1 MNFFSLSFVGAVCG
15 ALLMY
20 YLVPM
25 KYRWYVLL
33 GVSLAFYL
41 AGGLSAGLF
50 LLFTAGTNYVG
61 GLLLSRL
68 NDRKGRLTPEQKKTE
83 EQRIKTRKKW
93 VLVPILLLNFGLL
106 YMVKYWNFTAE
117 AIGKA
122 VGGNSLPR
130 LDWIMPVGL
139 SFYMFQSVGYL
150 VDCYRGK
157 YEAEGNFLKFSLFV
171 SFFPQMVQGPISRFD
186 QLQPQLIRGNAWNAD
201 NVKYGIQLALWGY
214 LKRMLIADRAAMV
227 VNAVFDA
234 PDQYGGFFYAF
245 AVLFYCIQLYCDF
258 SGGIDITR
266 GVARMFGIDLAENFK
281 RPAFATSLADYWRRW
296 HITLGSWMRDYV
308 FYPLSFSKTFSNLGR
323 WARKHFKGKV
333 GKVIPTAAATFVVYL
348 IIGIWHGAN
357 FRYIAYGF
365 YNGIILT
372 SSVLLANS
380 YIQWKKKLRIDDR
393 RPWFKTFAILRTTAI
408 VFVGRYITRAPRF
421 LVALNMLKKTVFSP
435 CFYQLRDGTIGN
447 FGLSL
452 TDYLVVF
459 LGCVVLFFL
468 EWKTEQGTDLRKE
481 LETKHPAV
489 QWLCLFLPLILLCIF
504 GIFRG
509 SGVRVE
515 FIYQQF

>member
-1 MNFFSLSFVGAVCG
+1 MNFFSFSFVGAVCG
-15 ALLMY
+15 ALVLY
-20 YLVPM
+20 YLVPLRF
-25 KYRWYVLL
+25 RWWVLL
-33 GVSLAFYL
+33 AVSLAFYL
-41 AGGLSAGLF
+41 AGGLNAGLF
-50 LLFTAGTNYVG
+50 LLFTAGTNYAG
-61 GLLLSRL
+61 GLLLTRL
-68 NDRKGRLTPEQKKTE
+68 NDKKANLAPEQKKQE
-83 EQRIKTRKKW
+83 EQRIKTRKRL
-93 VLVPILLLNFGLL
+93 VLVPVLLLNFGLL
-106 YMVKYWNFTAE
+106 FMVKYWNFTAE
-117 AIGKA
+117 AVGKLGHFA
-122 VGGNSLPR
+122 LPR

-157 YEAEGNFLKFSLFV
+157 YRAERNFLKFSLFV
-171 SFFPQMVQGPISRFD
+171 SFFPQMVQGPISRYNE
-186 QLQPQLIRGNAWNAD
+186 LQPQLLGGNPWNAD

-227 VNAVFDA
+227 VNAVFDT
-234 PDQYGGFFYAF
+234 PDRFGGFFYAF

-266 GVARMFGIDLAENFK
+266 GVAKMFGIDLAENFK
-281 RPAFATSLADYWRRW
+281 RPAFAVSLADYWRRW

-308 FYPLSFSKTFSNLGR
+308 FYPLSFSKPFANLGR

-380 YIQWKKKLRIDDR
+380 YSQWKKKLRIKEER
-393 RPWFKTFAILRTTAI
+393 SWFKLFCILRTTAI
-408 VFVGRYITRAPRF
+408 VFVGRYITRAPRL
-421 LVALNMLKKTVFSP
+421 LVGLSMLKKTVTSP
-435 CFYQLRDGTIGN
+435 CLYQLKDGTIGN

-452 TDYLVVF
+452 TDYLVVVV
-459 LGCVVLFFL
+459 GCLL
-468 EWKTEQGTDLRKE
+468 LSYMEWKQEQGIEIRKT
-481 LETKHPAV
+481 LEKKHPFI
-489 QWLCLFLPLILLCIF
+489 QWICLLVPLILLCVF

-509 SGVRVE
+509 SGIRVE

>member
-1 MNFFSLSFVGAVCG
+1 MNFFSLSFIGAVCG
-15 ALLMY
+15 ALLLY
-20 YLVPM
+20 YTVPL

-33 GVSLAFYL
+33 AVSLAFYL

-50 LLFTAGTNYVG
+50 LLFTAGTNYIG

-68 NDRKGRLTPEQKKTE
+68 NERKASLTPEEKKIRE
-83 EQRIKTRKKW
+83 PRIKALKKW
-93 VLVPILLLNFGLL
+93 VLVPVLLLNFGLL

-117 AIGKA
+117 ALGKL
-122 VGGNSLPR
+122 VGSGLPR

-139 SFYMFQSVGYL
+139 SFYMFQSVGYA

-157 YEAEGNFLKFSLFV
+157 YPAEKNFLKFSLFV

-186 QLQPQLIRGNAWNAD
+186 QLEPQLIRGNEWNAD
-201 NVKYGIQLALWGY
+201 HVSAGIQLALWGY

-234 PDQYGGFFYAF
+234 PEQYGGFFYAF

-266 GVARMFGIDLAENFK
+266 GVAQMFGIQLAENFK

-296 HITLGSWMRDYV
+296 HVTLGSWMRDYV
-308 FYPLSFSKTFSNLGR
+308 FYPLSFSKPFANLGR

-372 SSVLLANS
+372 SSVLLANTYS
-380 YIQWKKKLRIDDR
+380 GWKKKLNIWDKS
-393 RPWFKTFAILRTTAI
+393 PWFRVFAILRTTAI
-408 VFVGRYITRAPRF
+408 VFVGRYITRAPRL
-421 LVALNMLKKTVFSP
+421 LVGLQMLKKTVFSP
-435 CFYQLRDGTIGN
+435 CLYQLKDGTFGN
-447 FGLSL
+447 FGLSV
-452 TDYLVVF
+452 TDYLVVA
-459 LGCVVLFFL
+459 LGCAVVFFL
-468 EWKTEQGTDLRKE
+468 EWKLEEGTDLRKE
-481 LETKHPAV
+481 LATKHPVV
-489 QWLCLFLPLILLCIF
+489 QWLCLFLPLLLLCIF

-509 SGVRVE
+509 SGIRVE

>member
-15 ALLMY
+15 ALVLY
-20 YLVPM
+20 YIVPL
-25 KYRWYVLL
+25 KFRWCVLL
-33 GVSLAFYL
+33 AVSLAFYL
-41 AGGLSAGLF
+41 AGGRSAGLF

-68 NDRKGRLTPEQKKTE
+68 NDRRAGLSPQQKKTE
-83 EQRIKTRKKW
+83 EQRIKTRKRL
-93 VLVPILLLNFGLL
+93 VLVPVLLLNFGLL
-106 YMVKYWNFTAE
+106 YMVKYWDFTAE
-117 AIGKA
+117 AINRAGDLC
-122 VGGNSLPR
+122 LPR

-150 VDCYRGK
+150 IDCYRGK
-157 YEAEGNFLKFSLFV
+157 YRAERNFLKFSLFV
-171 SFFPQMVQGPISRFD
+171 SFFPQMVQGPISRYNE
-186 QLQPQLIRGNAWNAD
+186 LQPQLLGGNPWNAD

-227 VNAVFDA
+227 VNAVFDT

-245 AVLFYCIQLYCDF
+245 GVLLYSIQLYCDF

-266 GVARMFGIDLAENFK
+266 GVAQMFGIDLAENFK
-281 RPAFATSLADYWRRW
+281 RPFFATNLGDYWRRW

-308 FYPLSFSKTFSNLGR
+308 FYPLSFSKAFAKLGR
-323 WARKHFKGKV
+323 WSRKHFKGKAA
-333 GKVIPTAAATFVVYL
+333 KVIPTAVATFVVYL

-357 FRYIAYGF
+357 FRYIAFGF

-380 YIQWKKKLRIDDR
+380 YSLWRRKLGVKDKS
-393 RPWFKTFAILRTTAI
+393 PWFRAFCILRTTAI
-408 VFVGRYITRAPRF
+408 VFVGRYITRAPRL
-421 LVALNMLKKTVFSP
+421 LVALQMLKKTVLSP
-435 CFYQLRDGTIGN
+435 CLYQLRDGTFGS

-452 TDYLVVF
+452 TDYLVIA
-459 LGCVVLFFL
+459 LGCAVLFSL
-468 EWKTEQGTDLRKE
+468 EWKQEQGMELRRT
-481 LETKHPAV
+481 LERKSPFV
-489 QWLCLFLPLILLCIF
+489 QWLCLFLPLVLLCIF

-509 SGVRVE
+509 SGIQVE

>member
-1 MNFFSLSFVGAVCG
+1 MNFFSLSFVTAVIG
-15 ALLMY
+15 ALVLY
-20 YLVPM
+20 YLVPL
-25 KYRWYVLL
+25 KYRWCVLL
-33 GVSLAFYL
+33 AVSLAFYL

-50 LLFTAGTNYVG
+50 LLFTAGTNYIG

-68 NDRKGRLTPEQKKTE
+68 NDRKGELPKERKKE
-83 EQRIKTRKKW
+83 GEQRIKVRKRL
-93 VLVPILLLNFGLL
+93 VLVPVLLLNFGLL
-106 YMVKYWNFTAE
+106 YLVKYWNFTAE
-117 AIGKA
+117 AIDNVAGGK
-122 VGGNSLPR
+122 LPR

-157 YEAEGNFLKFSLFV
+157 YRAEKNFLKFSLFV
-171 SFFPQMVQGPISRFD
+171 SFFPQMVQGPISRYD
-186 QLQPQLIRGNAWNAD
+186 QLQPQLLRGNEWNAD
-201 NVKYGIQLALWGY
+201 NVKYGVQLALWGY

-227 VNAVFDA
+227 VNGVFDA
-234 PDQYGGFFYAF
+234 PEKFGGFFYAF

-266 GVARMFGIDLAENFK
+266 GVAQMFGIDLAENFK

-308 FYPLSFSKTFSNLGR
+308 FYPLAFSRAFARLGR
-323 WARKHFKGKV
+323 WARKHFKGKA
-333 GKVIPTAAATFVVYL
+333 GKVVPTACATFVVYL

-365 YNGIILT
+365 YNGMILT
-372 SSVLLANS
+372 ASVLLANS
-380 YIQWKKKLRIDDR
+380 YLQWKKKLRIQDKS
-393 RPWFKTFAILRTTAI
+393 PWFKAFCILRTTAI

-421 LVALNMLKKTVFSP
+421 LLGLGMLKKTLTSP
-435 CFYQLRDGTIGN
+435 CLYQLRDGTFWS

-452 TDYLVVF
+452 TDYLVVV

-468 EWKTEQGTDLRKE
+468 EWKQEQGLEIRKT
-481 LETKHPAV
+481 LERKHPLV
-489 QWLCLFLPLILLCIF
+489 QWLCLFLPLVLLCIF
-504 GIFRG
+504 GIFRN
-509 SGVRVE
+509 SGIQVE

>member
-15 ALLMY
+15 ALLLY
-20 YLVPM
+20 YLVPR

-41 AGGLSAGLF
+41 TGGLSAGLF

-83 EQRIKTRKKW
+83 EKRIKALKKW
-93 VLVPILLLNFGLL
+93 VLVPVLLLNFGLL

-117 AIGKA
+117 SVGKLIGT
-122 VGGNSLPR
+122 GSLPR
-130 LDWIMPVGL
+130 TDWIMPVGL

-157 YEAEGNFLKFSLFV
+157 YPAEKNFLKFSLFV

-186 QLQPQLIRGNAWNAD
+186 KLQPQLIPGNVWNSD

-227 VNAVFDA
+227 VNQVFDT
-234 PDQYGGFFYAF
+234 PEKYGGFFYAF

-266 GVARMFGIDLAENFK
+266 GVARLFGIDLAENFK
-281 RPAFATSLADYWRRW
+281 RPFFATSLADYWRRW

-308 FYPLSFSKTFSNLGR
+308 FYPLSFSKPFANLGR

-380 YIQWKKKLRIDDR
+380 YSLWRKKLRIGEGST
-393 RPWFKTFAILRTTAI
+393 WFRIFTVLRTTAI
-408 VFVGRYITRAPRF
+408 VFVGRYITRAPRL
-421 LVALNMLKKTVFSP
+421 LVGLDMLRKTLFSP
-435 CFYQLRDGTIGN
+435 CLYQLRDGTIGN

-452 TDYLVVF
+452 TDYLVVAVGF
-459 LGCVVLFFL
+459 GIVLLL
-468 EWKTEQGTDLRKE
+468 EWKLEQGVDLQKE
-481 LETKHPAV
+481 LERKHPV
-489 QWLCLFLPLILLCIF
+489 LQWLCLFLPLVLLCIF

>member
-15 ALLMY
+15 ALLVY
-20 YLVPM
+20 YLVPL
-25 KYRWYVLL
+25 KFRWYVLL
-33 GVSLAFYL
+33 AVSLAFYL

-50 LLFTAGTNYVG
+50 LLFTAGTNYIG

-68 NDRKGRLTPEQKKTE
+68 NDRKAALTPEQKKTE
-83 EQRIKTRKKW
+83 EQRIKTRTRL
-93 VLVPILLLNFGLL
+93 VLVPVLLLNFGLL

-117 AIGKA
+117 AVGK
-122 VGGNSLPR
+122 VMGTGLPR

-157 YEAEGNFLKFSLFV
+157 YKAERNFLKFSLFV

-186 QLQPQLIRGNAWNAD
+186 QLHPQLIRGNPWNAD
-201 NVKYGIQLALWGY
+201 NVQYGIQLALWGY
-214 LKRMLIADRAAMV
+214 LKRMLIADRAALV

-245 AVLFYCIQLYCDF
+245 GVLFYCIQLYCDF

-308 FYPLSFSKTFSNLGR
+308 FYPLSFSKPFANLGR

-380 YIQWKKKLRIDDR
+380 YSQWKKKLHIQDK
-393 RPWFKTFAILRTTAI
+393 RPWFKVFAILRTTAI
-408 VFVGRYITRAPRF
+408 VFVGRYITRAPRL
-421 LVALNMLKKTVFSP
+421 LVGIDMLKKTLTSP
-435 CFYQLRDGTIGN
+435 CLYQLKDGTIGR
-447 FGLSL
+447 FGLSV
-452 TDYLVVF
+452 TDYLVVV
-459 LGCVVLFFL
+459 LGCVVLFFV
-468 EWKTEQGTDLRKE
+468 EWKLEQGTDLRKA
-481 LETKHPAV
+481 LERKSPVV
-489 QWLCLFLPLILLCIF
+489 QWLCLFLPLVLLCVF